1 MSQNQLSSLCRI
13 AFVVVSIGL
22 YIGCKQQQPAN
33 HNSSEAPENGATVP
47 KKEYNP
53 HDAPITEEQ
62 KAQLQADTKVLR
74 DAVAKIKELRIATEE
89 ETKAGIPE
97 NPYQVHQAL
106 DKADLVLQWL
116 PQIGRDSGAP
126 KEYWEELNT
135 TANDLRTLFE
145 KVHQNIDEQKNPNF
159 AAVAAEIDQKIARL
173 EAIGQSG
180 SPAEA
185 GK

>member
-1 MSQNQLSSLCRI
+1 MSRNHWLFCRV
-13 AFVVVSIGL
+13 AFVFVCVGPF
-22 YIGCKQQQPAN
+22 IGCQQENAASRAP
-33 HNSSEAPENGATVP
+33 SEPQATAAAAP

-62 KAQLQADTKVLR
+62 KTQLQAETKVLR
-74 DAVAKIKELRIATEE
+74 DAVAKIKELRTATEE

-116 PQIGRDSGAP
+116 PQIGRESGVD
-126 KEYWEELNT
+126 KEFWEELNT

-145 KVHQNIDEQKNPNF
+145 KVHQNIVEQKNPDF
-159 AAVAAEIDQKIARL
+159 AAVAAEIDQKISRL
-173 EAIGQSG
+173 EAIAQSG
-180 SPAEA
+180 LPADA